1 MSTSGQKCFLFTWI
15 IENFSYC
22 WQKKGERIISPS
34 FIVETMER
42 TKWNLWLYPA
52 GGSDDKHI
60 SLFLHRLEDSKGSCV
75 IKIEFEFSLLAEN
88 ESPLKSTSVFNS
100 SFCKGSNCW
109 GLRKFEKIV
118 IIQLQKVRYLPKD
131 TLTVCCKIWSSTGIM
146 KQDGRCVAR
155 TRIGIE
161 RRSFVWTVKQFSS
174 LGSKVKNIYTI
185 RSTTEDELIMTLD
198 LFTQEV
204 IRLDLSASNRN
215 LIFHF
220 QMSIVNAFGYTEEII
235 EREYRFSDCLL
246 KSLEFPF
253 HLTKKRLISKKDF
266 YLPNDELILKCECA
280 FSTENA
286 ASEIES
292 TSYGYI
298 SSLMENVSAT
308 AVGDE
313 NKKSGE
319 TNTSK
324 ETFKYLYTEQ
334 LFSDTKLKTRTQT
347 FPAHKCILGARSPVF
362 RAMFTND
369 MREKVSECISIED
382 LDDDTVQRMLLYM
395 YTDELEGLQWESA
408 RGLYAA
414 ADKYEILSLKKK
426 CSSFLMAN
434 FCPLNACEVLILA
447 DMHSDDDLKTA
458 VQDFILRHDKDI
470 INSDAWKQLMKT
482 HLNLAADTM
491 LLKFM

>member
-1 MSTSGQKCFLFTWI
+1 MASTDKNNSKCFLFTWI

-52 GGSDDKHI
+52 GESDDEYI
-60 SLFLHRLEDSKGSCV
+60 NLFLHRLEDSKGSCV
-75 IKIEFEFSLLAEN
+75 IKIEFEFSLIAEN
-88 ESPLKSTSVFNS
+88 ESPLKSTSVLNS
-100 SFCKGSNCW
+100 SFGKGSNW
-109 GLRKFEKIV
+109 GLPKFEKRKIF
-118 IIQLQKVRYLPKD
+118 QLQKRRYLPKD
-131 TLTVCCKIWSSTGIM
+131 TLTICCKIWSCTGM

-174 LGSKVKNIYTI
+174 LGSK
-185 RSTTEDELIMTLD
+185 
-198 LFTQEV
+198 
-204 IRLDLSASNRN
+204 
-215 LIFHF
+215 
-220 QMSIVNAFGYTEEII
+220 MSIVNAFGNTEQII
-235 EREYRFSDCLL
+235 EREYRFRDCLL
-246 KSLEFPF
+246 RSLEFPF

-308 AVGDE
+308 AIGDE

-319 TNTSK
+319 TNTSR

-347 FPAHKCILGARSPVF
+347 FPAHKCILGVRSPVF

-382 LDDDTVQRMLLYM
+382 LEDDTVQRMLLYM

-434 FCPLNACEVLILA
+434 LCPRKACEVLILA

-491 LLKFM
+491 FLKFM

>member
-1 MSTSGQKCFLFTWI
+1 
-15 IENFSYC
+15 
-22 WQKKGERIISPS
+22 
-34 FIVETMER
+34 MER

-52 GGSDDKHI
+52 GASDDEYI

-100 SFCKGSNCW
+100 SFGKGIIW
-109 GLRKFEKIV
+109 GLHEFEKREIF
-118 IIQLQKVRYLPKD
+118 QLHKVRYLPKD

-161 RRSFVWTVKQFSS
+161 RRSFTWTVKQFSS
-174 LGSKVKNIYTI
+174 RGSKVKNIYSL
-185 RSTTEDELIMTLD
+185 RSTAEDELIMSLN
-198 LFTQEV
+198 LFPREI
-204 IRLDLSASNRN
+204 IRLDLSASNSN
-215 LIFHF
+215 LICHF
-220 QMSIVNAFGYTEEII
+220 QMSIVNAFGDTEQII
-235 EREYRFSDCLL
+235 EREYRFRDCLL

-280 FSTENA
+280 FSTKNA

-308 AVGDE
+308 AVEDE
-313 NKKSGE
+313 NKKSEE
-319 TNTSK
+319 TNSSRKTL
-324 ETFKYLYTEQ
+324 KYLYTEQ
-334 LFSDTKLKTRTQT
+334 LFCDTKLKTRTQT
-347 FPAHKCILGARSPVF
+347 FPAHKCILGVRSPVF

-382 LDDDTVQRMLLYM
+382 LEDDTVQRMLLYM

-414 ADKYEILSLKKK
+414 ADKYEILPLKKK
-426 CSSFLMAN
+426 CSSFLKTN
-434 FCPLNACEVLILA
+434 LCPLNACEVLILA
-447 DMHSDDDLKTA
+447 DMHSDDDLKTT
-458 VQDFILRHDKDI
+458 VQDFILRRHKDVFYS
-470 INSDAWKQLMKT
+470 NNWKLMMDAYPK
-482 HLNLAADTM
+482 LAAQIM
-491 LLKFM
+491 YLKFNE